1 MLGYYLN
8 GSYSMI
14 PIVLGAARDLAGSY
28 RAVLAVC
35 IGLQVA
41 AALLMTISV
50 ATERLN
56 SVRAL
61 RNGSGH

>member
-1 MLGYYLN
+1 
-8 GSYSMI
+8 MI

-41 AALLMTISV
+41 AALLMTFSV